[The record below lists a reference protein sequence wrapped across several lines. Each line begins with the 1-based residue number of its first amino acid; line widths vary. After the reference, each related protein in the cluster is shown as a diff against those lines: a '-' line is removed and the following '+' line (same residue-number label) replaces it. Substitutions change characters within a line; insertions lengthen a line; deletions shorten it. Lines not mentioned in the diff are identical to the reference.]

1 MKLLEVEDLS
11 VSIHGT
17 EILDSVSFNVN
28 KSENPTGG
36 AAGAIDQVVYANIFE
51 GLTRYQADGSIAPAL
66 AKSWDISDDGLSYTF
81 HF

>member
-28 KSENPTGG
+28 KSEIYGKVG
-36 AAGAIDQVVYANIFE
+36 AS
-51 GLTRYQADGSIAPAL
+51 GSGQSMTAL
-66 AKSWDISDDGLSYTF
+66 SLLGHCL
-81 HF
+81 

>member
-28 KSENPTGG
+28 KSE
-36 AAGAIDQVVYANIFE
+36 IFGIVGE
-51 GLTRYQADGSIAPAL
+51 SGSGKSMTALSLMGLLPNG
-66 AKSWDISDDGLSYTF
+66 AKSTGSATAIESA
-81 HF
+81 